1 MGKLSFKLSNCHK
14 PLETDAINVN
24 KLFIIYLLTMSEGPP
39 IFLAI
44 LFERVNMFSQYKS
57 R

>member
-44 LFERVNMFSQYKS
+44 LFERVNMFSQYRS